1 MSSNQVTMDRSLI
14 AALSECGLKHLPEA
28 DTNEYYWVK
37 AVGLVCKSDGSMN
50 YAILRMG
57 MDLKP
62 TVVKDFGNIASI
74 VKIKEIYPCV
84 RLEEKWIP
92 VFKTQKKEDRLEWLR
107 RIGDKADYSE
117 LTLKALEKIILGHA
131 VQMAWNDIKNR

>member
-1 MSSNQVTMDRSLI
+1 MSSNQVTMDKSLI

-28 DTNEYYWVK
+28 DTKEYYWVK
-37 AVGLVCKSDGSMN
+37 ALGLVCKSDGSMN
-50 YAILRMG
+50 YAILRM
-57 MDLKP
+57 DEHLKP

-107 RIGDKADYSE
+107 RVGDKRDYSE
-117 LTLKALEKIILGHA
+117 CTLKQLDKIILGQA
-131 VQMAWNDIKNR
+131 ARMAWDDIKNR